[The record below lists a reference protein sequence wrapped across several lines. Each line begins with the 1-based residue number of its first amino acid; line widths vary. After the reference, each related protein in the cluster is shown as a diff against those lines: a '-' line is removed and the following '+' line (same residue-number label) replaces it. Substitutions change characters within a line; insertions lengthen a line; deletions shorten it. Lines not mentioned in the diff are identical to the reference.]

1 MKALVL
7 APFTPSALDALRAR
21 MPVLY
26 EPWTETR
33 RLQDPDALAERVRR
47 EGISVLVV
55 EADFVFGPV
64 LDASPPLQLV
74 AVCRA
79 DLNTVDLDTATE
91 RGVAVVHTP
100 GRTAQG
106 VAELALA
113 LMLALA
119 RRLGEADRLVRA
131 GGWQDPVSPY
141 LDLRGV
147 ELAGRT
153 LGVVGLGAIG
163 RRVARLGRALGMR
176 VLGYDP
182 FAPVPRGVLPRDLDA
197 LLAEGDF
204 VSLHAPPSAGCLLS
218 AERLARMRPG
228 AFLVNTA
235 SSALVDTNALVDA
248 LRSGRLAGAGLDTVE
263 PQPLPPGHPL
273 LSLPNVLITPHI
285 GGATDGT
292 VARHSAMAVED
303 ILRFL
308 EGRRPRRLAN
318 PAVWRRRA
326 R

>member
-7 APFTPSALDALRAR
+7 APLTPAALEALRAR

-33 RLQDPDALAERVRR
+33 RLQDPEALAERVRR
-47 EGISVLVV
+47 EGVAVLVV

-64 LDASPPLQLV
+64 LEAAPPLRLV

-79 DLNTVDLDTATE
+79 DLTAVDLEAATE

-100 GRTAQG
+100 GRTAQA

-119 RRLGEADRLVRA
+119 RRLGEADRLVRS
-131 GGWQDPVSPY
+131 GGWRDPVSPY

-153 LGVVGLGAIG
+153 LGVVGLGATG
-163 RRVARLGRALGMR
+163 RRLARLGRALGLR
-176 VLGYDP
+176 VLGHDP
-182 FAPVPRGVLPRDLDA
+182 FTPPPRGVLPCDLDI
-197 LLAEGDF
+197 LLGESDF
-204 VSLHAPPSAGCLLS
+204 VSLHAPASAGCLLT

-235 SSALVDTNALVDA
+235 SPVLVDTQALVEA

-273 LSLPNVLITPHI
+273 LDLPNVVVTPHL

-303 ILRFL
+303 VLRFL

-318 PAVWRRRA
+318 PSVWRRRA